1 MANKRVFLYE
11 LNLGFW
17 HTESFLYEDISSIEE
32 KEGILRKS
40 IVMNVNGEVI
50 KIGNIMSG
58 DVQRFM
64 VIVKDNIKVGRV

>member
-1 MANKRVFLYE
+1 
-11 LNLGFW
+11 
-17 HTESFLYEDISSIEE
+17 
-32 KEGILRKS
+32 
-40 IVMNVNGEVI
+40 MNVNGEVI

>member
-1 MANKRVFLYE
+1 MFLYE